1 MLLGNTERFSNV
13 RALYHVVF
21 ATKNREKSIGEEA
34 LPELYRICGV
44 IADQKRCIVVKAGGT
59 QNHVH
64 LLVDVHPTV
73 ALAGLISHLKRKTTL
88 WMHESGV
95 FPHFAGWAR
104 EYFAHAV
111 SYRDRAAVIAYI
123 DNQPTYHLAY
133 AHRHPASAAPSLP
146 TTQGQTQN
154 HPTPN
159 VPVQDE
165 SFNAELRML
174 TANAGIIY
182 RTPMVER

>member
-1 MLLGNTERFSNV
+1 
-13 RALYHVVF
+13 
-21 ATKNREKSIGEEA
+21 
-34 LPELYRICGV
+34 
-44 IADQKRCIVVKAGGT
+44 
-59 QNHVH
+59 

-73 ALAGLISHLKRKTTL
+73 ALADLISHLKRKTTL

-133 AHRHPASAAPSLP
+133 AHRHPAPAA
-146 TTQGQTQN
+146 
-154 HPTPN
+154 
-159 VPVQDE
+159 PVQDE

-182 RTPMVER
+182 RNPMVER